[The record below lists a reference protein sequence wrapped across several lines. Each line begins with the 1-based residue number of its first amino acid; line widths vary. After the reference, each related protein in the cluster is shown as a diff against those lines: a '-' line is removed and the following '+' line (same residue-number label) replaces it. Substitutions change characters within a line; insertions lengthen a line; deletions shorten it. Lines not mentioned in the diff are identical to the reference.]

1 MQIIMLYKVGVKM
14 YDKSQLL
21 KGLQEGCVLQ
31 IINTKDTYGYE
42 IVTTLQRKGFH
53 SVKEGTIY
61 PLLLRLEKNGYISS
75 SFRVSERGPAR
86 KYYQITDLGREY
98 LAEFVLAWQEVT
110 QLVDFVFSDE
120 KGEEK

>member
-1 MQIIMLYKVGVKM
+1 M

-42 IVTTLQRKGFH
+42 IVTTLQKKGFQ

-75 SFRVSERGPAR
+75 SFRVSERGPSR
-86 KYYQITDLGREY
+86 KYYHITDLGREY

-110 QLVDFVFSDE
+110 QLVNFVFSDE